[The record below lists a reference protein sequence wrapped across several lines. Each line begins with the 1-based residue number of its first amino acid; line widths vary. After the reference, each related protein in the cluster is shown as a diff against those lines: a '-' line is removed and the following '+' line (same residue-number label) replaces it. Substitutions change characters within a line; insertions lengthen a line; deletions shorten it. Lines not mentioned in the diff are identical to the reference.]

1 MCSVADLP
9 RRVVVKFGGAD
20 LSTGSNVRK
29 AAEMVKES
37 GYEEIVVVVS
47 AMGKTTDQLIGYL
60 SEIGEIDDSDYS
72 ETLAVGERISARI
85 FSSTLKSL
93 GVESTYFDPQQIRW
107 PIITDSNFK
116 NAKPDLAETRKRIKK
131 NLEPLLGG
139 CVPVVC
145 GFLGKDYEERTTL
158 LGRGGSDITA
168 TLLGNC
174 LEADEIIL
182 VKETEGVLSADPNVV
197 PDAEPLSKL
206 TVEEMFSLA
215 YGGAKI
221 IHPEALKYKLPR
233 QRLRVVSFSSG
244 SLSETGTE
252 LTGVFKSNS
261 MEINSNRGLTALT
274 LIGDI
279 NSENLSRLFS
289 TLGNK
294 EILGI
299 STGGSSVTV
308 FAKVENSKRMVR
320 QLHDLG
326 CFKAVSS
333 RERVGVVKLLN
344 PDFIDSPGWV
354 ARISGVLADK
364 GINILEITTSKAAIS
379 VFVDENKL
387 NEALAVLGAL

>member
-1 MCSVADLP
+1 MP

-20 LSTGSNVRK
+20 LSTGSKVRK

-37 GYEEIVVVVS
+37 GYDEIVVVVS
-47 AMGKTTDQLIGYL
+47 AMGETTDRLIGYL
-60 SEIGEIDDSDYS
+60 SEIGEIDDPNYS
-72 ETLAVGERISARI
+72 EIVAMGERISARI

-93 GVESTYFDPQQIRW
+93 GVESTYFDPQQTRW

-116 NAKPDLAETRKRIKK
+116 NAKPDLTETRKRVKK

-145 GFLGKDYEERTTL
+145 GFLGKDHEEHTTL

-182 VKETEGVLSADPNVV
+182 VKETEGVLSADPNIV
-197 PDAEPLSKL
+197 PDAKPLSKL

-221 IHPEALKYKLPR
+221 IHHEALKYKLPA
-233 QRLRVVSFSSG
+233 QRLQFVSFSSC
-244 SLSETGTE
+244 SFSETGTE
-252 LTGVFKSNS
+252 ITGVFKSNS
-261 MEINSNRGLTALT
+261 MEINSHRGLTALT

-294 EILGI
+294 EIFGI

-308 FAKVENSKRMVR
+308 FAKVEDSKRMVR
-320 QLHDLG
+320 HLHDLE